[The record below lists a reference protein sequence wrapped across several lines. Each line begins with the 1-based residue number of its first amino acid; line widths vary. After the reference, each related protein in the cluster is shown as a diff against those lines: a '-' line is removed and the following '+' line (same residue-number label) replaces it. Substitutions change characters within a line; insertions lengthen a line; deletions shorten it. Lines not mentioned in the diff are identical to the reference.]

1 MNKKLILGAM
11 MVVVFAACN
20 NSTQQKT
27 EDNAMNSDS
36 STMQQEQPDMHNAQ
50 SSLDWMGTY
59 EGTLPCADC
68 EGIKTTIMLNED
80 GTFTAKEE
88 YMNKPDGNMES
99 KGTFTWDASGTNVT
113 LTDGK
118 DFKQS
123 YKVIEGAILQLDTEG
138 NEITGNMADLYKLSK
153 K

>member
-1 MNKKLILGAM
+1 MHKKIILGAM

-20 NSTQQKT
+20 KTQQKT
-27 EDNAMNSDS
+27 EDNAMNNES
-36 STMQQEQPDMHNAQ
+36 SAMQQEQPDMHNSQ

-59 EGTLPCADC
+59 EGSLPCADC

-88 YMNKPDGNMES
+88 YMNKSDRNMES

-138 NEITGNMADLYKLSK
+138 NEITGDMADLYKLSK